1 MNWFRI
7 ATFVV
12 FCILM
17 SCVMSF
23 FAGGGTHTLFIT
35 SIAICLGYAFGAYQA
50 MKEYGKRV
58 NQMLESFAD
67 NTNDNK

>member
-1 MNWFRI
+1 
-7 ATFVV
+7 
-12 FCILM
+12 
-17 SCVMSF
+17 MSF